1 MKPTGIHEIRKAYL
15 DFFESKGHLVHESY
29 SLVPPAADKS
39 LLLINAGMAPLKDY
53 FLKIEE
59 PPRHRMTTCQKC
71 IRTGD
76 IDNVGKT
83 DRHGTFFEMLG
94 NFSFQD
100 YFKKEAIEYA
110 WEFMTGV
117 MGVAPEKLW
126 VSVYLEDDEAFD
138 LWNQHIGV
146 PKERIVRLGKEDNF
160 WEMTVGPCG
169 PCSEIYIDRGEHR
182 GCGSKDCKPGC
193 DCDRFVEVWN
203 LVFSEFDKDENGNY
217 TKLAEPN
224 IDTGM
229 GLERMAIVMTDANNI
244 FEVEPVATI
253 LRAVEKLSDFNYGDT
268 KKTDV
273 SIRIITDHIRAMSF
287 LIADGVL
294 PSNEGRGYV
303 LRRIIRRAHQH
314 GRQLGI
320 STNFL
325 PELVDVVVENWGEVY
340 PELLERKEQVKKVVS
355 VEANKFDETI
365 EQGNQIL
372 DKKLNDLMLLGTKQ
386 LSGEDAFKLYDT
398 YGFPFELTLEIL
410 SERGFDVKIEDFKE
424 EMEKQRERARNAR
437 SDAENSGWDKSQL
450 GALMAKRIFETVF
463 RGYDAYK
470 LDTEIESILID
481 GEEVDQ
487 VSSGQECML
496 ILKETPF
503 YGESGGQIGD
513 IGTITKDG
521 NTLQITDSKKGPN
534 GIVLHHGKV
543 LEGSFK
549 INDEVHARIERSR
562 RKDIARNH
570 SCTHLLHQ
578 ALKDVLGE
586 HVVQKGS
593 LVTENRA
600 RFDFSHFEGMTDE
613 ELRRVEAL
621 VNEKI
626 LEGLAVIIREVPIAE
641 AREMGAQAL
650 FGEKYGDVVRVVK
663 MGDYSIELCG
673 GTHVTNTNDI
683 GMFKIISESGV
694 ASGVRRIEAVTGR
707 EVYQYMSQLEN
718 MVTETASIFKSNKK
732 DLVDKA
738 HQVTEEMKE
747 LKREIEKLNSK
758 LMSIESESIYEE
770 VKQINGCNV
779 LLKDFDG
786 MEVNAMRD
794 LGDKIKDKLGSVVLV
809 FVSKESEKVSIMISA
824 TKDLVGKGV
833 HSGKIIKEVAAILGG
848 NGGGR
853 PDMAQAGAKDAT
865 KVKEALDKAEALIR
879 EVL

>member
-15 DFFESKGHLVHESY
+15 DFFESKDHLVHESY

-487 VSSGQECML
+487 VSSGQDCML

-521 NTLQITDSKKGPN
+521 NTLQVTDSKKGPN

>member
-15 DFFESKGHLVHESY
+15 DFFESKDHLVHESY

-521 NTLQITDSKKGPN
+521 NTLQVTDSKKGPN

>member
-487 VSSGQECML
+487 VFSGQECML

>member
-15 DFFESKGHLVHESY
+15 DFFESKDHLVHESY

-203 LVFSEFDKDENGNY
+203 LVFSEFEKDENGNY

-470 LDTEIESILID
+470 LDTGIESILID
-481 GEEVDQ
+481 GQEVDQ

-521 NTLQITDSKKGPN
+521 NTLQVTDSKKGPN

-549 INDEVHARIERSR
+549 INDEVHAHIERSR

-613 ELRRVEAL
+613 ELHRVEAL

-747 LKREIEKLNSK
+747 LKREVEKLNSK

-770 VKQINGCNV
+770 VKQINGYNV

-794 LGDKIKDKLGSVVLV
+794 LGDKIKDKLDSVVLV

>member
-15 DFFESKGHLVHESY
+15 DFFESKDHLVHESY

-203 LVFSEFDKDENGNY
+203 LVFSEFEKDENGNY

-470 LDTEIESILID
+470 LDTGIESILID
-481 GEEVDQ
+481 GQEVDQ

-521 NTLQITDSKKGPN
+521 NTLQVTDSKKGPN

-549 INDEVHARIERSR
+549 INDEVHAHIERSR

-613 ELRRVEAL
+613 ELHRVEAL